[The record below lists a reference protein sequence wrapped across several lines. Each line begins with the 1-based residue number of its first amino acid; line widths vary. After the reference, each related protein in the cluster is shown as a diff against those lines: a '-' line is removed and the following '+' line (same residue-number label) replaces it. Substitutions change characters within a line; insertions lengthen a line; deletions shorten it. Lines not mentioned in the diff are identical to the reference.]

1 MESFL
6 LIFLIFCVVLSCI
19 ALSSFPLDVT
29 NRKVICI
36 ESQNKRKSNNQTN
49 KQKAKQTNKKT
60 VNFVKKKVKIF
71 KKKKK
76 ASSKKYKSKEKN
88 IIINKKKHLIQINN
102 RRQNK
107 PIWFWRHS
115 YFLLVSSG
123 NYTTKFHFTKLHMNL
138 TSF

>member
-49 KQKAKQTNKKT
+49 KQKAKQTNKK
-60 VNFVKKKVKIF
+60 NSKFC
-71 KKKKK
+71 KKKK
-76 ASSKKYKSKEKN
+76 AKIFKNKKKHQAKKYISKEKN

-107 PIWFWRHS
+107 PI
-115 YFLLVSSG
+115 
-123 NYTTKFHFTKLHMNL
+123 
-138 TSF
+138 

>member
-76 ASSKKYKSKEKN
+76 ASSKK
-88 IIINKKKHLIQINN
+88 I
-102 RRQNK
+102 
-107 PIWFWRHS
+107 
-115 YFLLVSSG
+115 
-123 NYTTKFHFTKLHMNL
+123 
-138 TSF
+138 